1 MPSSKGASRTSA
13 SSRAGLEQALS
24 LLGKRMS
31 DVGPEMTADWLSAR
45 VRATPHKAFLH
56 VAAETY
62 SFADMDR
69 LARAMA
75 AFIKGRAHVGA
86 GDHVALFM
94 RNGPAAVL
102 SLLALM
108 RLGAVIVPL
117 NTRLTA
123 EELKW
128 QIKNSS
134 CRLLICERDGEAIAR
149 AVADAVLVFPG
160 AANLT
165 ARDDADAPAGIDL
178 NRDFAI
184 IHTSG
189 TSGRPKAAILTYN
202 NIFQSALGS
211 AFRLGLLPDDR
222 WLCVLPL
229 YHVGGLSIILRSLI
243 YGTAVE
249 LSPMKRFDADAV
261 NRLLTE
267 RPISLISLV
276 PTMLSRLLDAK
287 ARPWNP
293 RLRLVLL
300 GGEATPVELVSR
312 CHGEGIPIAPSYGL
326 SEAASQV
333 ATATPALLGAKPESV
348 GKPLLFTELRV
359 LDEGGD
365 DTAPGEP
372 GEIIVKGPQVMRGY
386 HNDAA
391 ATARSLR
398 AGWLHTGDIGTL
410 DEDGDLVVLQRREDL
425 IVSSGENIYPAEV
438 EKALRE
444 HPAIEDVI
452 AVGLADAK
460 WGQRVAAAI
469 QLRDGRD
476 VSEDE
481 IIAFARGMLASYKIP
496 REIRFVSAFPR
507 TSSGKILRREVRKL
521 FND

>member
-1 MPSSKGASRTSA
+1 MADIESGANT
-13 SSRAGLEQALS
+13 
-24 LLGKRMS
+24 
-31 DVGPEMTADWLSAR
+31 DWLSAR
-45 VRATPHKAFLH
+45 LRATPHKAFLH
-56 VAAETY
+56 VEAETY

-69 LARAMA
+69 LARATA

-94 RNGPAAVL
+94 RNGPASVF

-117 NTRLTA
+117 NTRLNA
-123 EELKW
+123 EDLKW
-128 QIKNSS
+128 QVKNSG
-134 CRLLICERDGEAIAR
+134 CRLLICEREGEATAR
-149 AVADAVLVFPG
+149 GVADAVLVFPG

-165 ARDDADAPAGIDL
+165 EADDADAPDVPRDFDL
-178 NRDFAI
+178 KRDFAI

-189 TSGRPKAAILTYN
+189 TSGRPKAAVLTYN

-222 WLCVLPL
+222 WLCVLPT
-229 YHVGGLSIILRSLI
+229 YHVGGLSIILRSLL

-249 LSPMKRFDADAV
+249 LSPMKRFDVDAV
-261 NRLLTE
+261 NRLLAE

-287 ARPWNP
+287 TRPWNP

-300 GGEATPVELVSR
+300 GGETTPAALVAR
-312 CHGEGIPIAPSYGL
+312 CVAEGIPIAPSYGL

-333 ATATPALLGAKPESV
+333 ATATPNLLDAKPESV

-359 LDEGGD
+359 LDERGD
-365 DTAPGEP
+365 DRAPGEP

-386 HNDAA
+386 YNDSA
-391 ATARSLR
+391 ATERALR
-398 AGWLHTGDIGTL
+398 AGWLHTGDIGYL
-410 DEDGDLVVLQRREDL
+410 DQDGDLVVLQRRDDL
-425 IVSSGENIYPAEV
+425 ILSGGENIYPAEV
-438 EKALRE
+438 EKTLRE
-444 HPAIEDVI
+444 HPAIEEAI
-452 AVGLADAK
+452 ALGLEDAK
-460 WGQRVAAAI
+460 WGQKVAAAI

-476 VSEDE
+476 LSEDA

-496 REIRFVSAFPR
+496 REIRFISAFPR
-507 TSSGKILRREVRKL
+507 TSSGKIQRREVRKL

>member
-1 MPSSKGASRTSA
+1 MADIESSANT
-13 SSRAGLEQALS
+13 
-24 LLGKRMS
+24 
-31 DVGPEMTADWLSAR
+31 DWLSAR
-45 VRATPHKAFLH
+45 LRTTPQKAFLH
-56 VAAETY
+56 VEAETY

-69 LARAMA
+69 LARATA

-94 RNGPAAVL
+94 RNGPASVL

-123 EELKW
+123 EELEW
-128 QIKNSS
+128 QIKNSG
-134 CRLLICERDGEAIAR
+134 CTLLICERDGEAIAR

-160 AANLT
+160 LANL
-165 ARDDADAPAGIDL
+165 AAADDADAPDAPRDIDL

-211 AFRLGLLPDDR
+211 AFRLGLLPDDH
-222 WLCVLPL
+222 WLCILPT

-249 LSPMKRFDADAV
+249 LSPMKRFDVDAV

-287 ARPWNP
+287 KGPWNP
-293 RLRLVLL
+293 RFRLVLL

-312 CHGEGIPIAPSYGL
+312 CLAERIPIAPSYGL

-333 ATATPALLGAKPESV
+333 ATAAPDLMVAKPQSV

-359 LDEGGD
+359 LDERGD
-365 DTAPGEP
+365 NAAPGKP

-386 HNDAA
+386 YNDSA
-391 ATARSLR
+391 ATERSLR
-398 AGWLHTGDIGTL
+398 AGWLYTGDIGSL
-410 DEDGDLVVLQRREDL
+410 DHDGDLVVLQRREDL
-425 IVSSGENIYPAEV
+425 ILSGGENIYPAEV

-444 HPAIEDVI
+444 HPAIEEAV
-452 AVGLADAK
+452 AVGLEDAK

-476 VSEDE
+476 LSEDA
-481 IIAFARGMLASYKIP
+481 IFAFARSMLASYKIP
-496 REIRFVSAFPR
+496 REIRFISAFPR
-507 TSSGKILRREVRKL
+507 TSSGKIQRREVRKL

>member
-1 MPSSKGASRTSA
+1 MIV
-13 SSRAGLEQALS
+13 
-24 LLGKRMS
+24 
-31 DVGPEMTADWLSAR
+31 VGPETSADWLSAR
-45 VRATPHKAFLH
+45 VCATPQKIFLH
-56 VAAETY
+56 IGDESY

-69 LARAMA
+69 LTGATVAYIRTSANV
-75 AFIKGRAHVGA
+75 RA
-86 GDHVALFM
+86 GDHVALLM
-94 RNGPAAVL
+94 SNGPASVL

-117 NTRLTA
+117 NTRLIA

-128 QIKNSS
+128 QLKNSG
-134 CRLLICERDGEAIAR
+134 CRLLICERDGEALAR
-149 AVADAVLVFPG
+149 AAADATLVFPDV
-160 AANLT
+160 ASLT
-165 ARDDADAPAGIDL
+165 AWDDAYAGADIDL

-189 TSGRPKAAILTYN
+189 TSGRPKAAILTYS

-211 AFRLGLLPDDR
+211 AFRLGVLPDDR

-229 YHVGGLSIILRSLI
+229 YHVGGLSIIMRSLI
-243 YGTAVE
+243 YGTALE

-261 NRLLTE
+261 NRLLAE
-267 RPISLISLV
+267 RPISMISLV

-300 GGEATPVELVSR
+300 GGEATPVTLVSR
-312 CHGEGIPIAPSYGL
+312 CAEADIPIAPSYGL

-333 ATATPALLGAKPESV
+333 ATATPDQLQSKPESV
-348 GKPLLFTELRV
+348 GKPLLFTQLRV
-359 LDEGGD
+359 LDERGD
-365 DTAPGEP
+365 DAAPGAP

-386 HNDAA
+386 HNEPA

-398 AGWLHTGDIGTL
+398 DGWLHTGDIGYL
-410 DEDGDLVVLQRREDL
+410 DADGDLVVLQRREDL
-425 IVSSGENIYPAEV
+425 IVSGGENIYPAEV

-444 HPAIEDVI
+444 HPAVEE
-452 AVGLADAK
+452 AVAIGLEDAK
-460 WGQRVAAAI
+460 WGQRVAAAV
-469 QLRDGRD
+469 QL
-476 VSEDE
+476 SESQVLSQDA
-481 IIAFARGMLASYKIP
+481 IVAFARQRLAAYKIP

-507 TSSGKILRREVRKL
+507 ASSGKILRREVRKL